1 MLDQYRGQ
9 THADLDALNEVTKLL
24 TPPIWTTNLD
34 LSRDTVRMMGEAPQ
48 AAGLVK
54 ILDSSPFFENS
65 VPDSE
70 NPNQGGAGEVFQIHA
85 SRRKR

>member
-1 MLDQYRGQ
+1 MPILTRS
-9 THADLDALNEVTKLL
+9 TKSRKLL

-34 LSRDTVRMMGEAPQ
+34 LHPRSVRLMGEAPQ
-48 AAGLVK
+48 AAGLIK

-65 VPDSE
+65 VTDSE